1 MARKTGMNPG
11 SLIYTGRKKTARVK
25 INLIQYNKENFSE
38 KIVSEINHCVPISE
52 TFTVSW
58 IDIKALND
66 LRTIEMTGKLF
77 DIHNLVLEDILN
89 TDQRPKIEFFDKHI
103 FVVLK
108 MLSYNDREDRIDSE
122 QISIVVG
129 RNYVIT
135 FQENDD
141 DIFDH
146 LRERIR
152 KNMGYIRNFGADYL
166 AYSLMDTI
174 VDYYYIMLEKIGQKI
189 EEIEEQLLHEP
200 KTELLNQIYI
210 LKRENLI
217 LRKSVWPL
225 REVISK
231 LDRVETP
238 FIHKSTIPFI
248 RDLQDHTTIVVETVE
263 SYTETISNL
272 IELYLTIGNNRLN
285 EVMKILTIIS
295 TIFIPLTF
303 IVGIYGMNFE
313 YMPELKW
320 KWGYFLVLAVMACI
334 GTGMIIY
341 FLRKKWL

>member
-1 MARKTGMNPG
+1 MQPG
-11 SLIYTGRKKTARVK
+11 SLIYTGRKKTTRVK
-25 INLIQYNKENFSE
+25 INLIQYNKESFSE
-38 KIVSEINHCVPISE
+38 KIVSEINHCFPVSE

-58 IDIKALND
+58 IDIKALHD
-66 LRTIEMTGKLF
+66 LKTIEMTGKLF
-77 DIHNLVLEDILN
+77 DIHALVLEDILN
-89 TDQRPKIEFFDKHI
+89 TDQRPKIEFFDKNI

-108 MLSYNDREDRIDSE
+108 MLSWNEKEDRIDSE

-129 RNYVIT
+129 SNYVIT

-152 KNMGYIRNFGADYL
+152 KNLGYIRNSGADYL
-166 AYSLMDTI
+166 AYTLMDTI
-174 VDYYYIMLEKIGQKI
+174 VDYYYIMLEKIGEKI
-189 EEIEEQLLHEP
+189 EEIEEQLLNAP

-238 FIHKSTIPFI
+238 IIHKATVPFI

-263 SYTETISNL
+263 SYSETISNL

-303 IVGIYGMNFE
+303 IVGIYGMNFDH
-313 YMPELKW
+313 MPELRW
-320 KWGYFLVLAVMACI
+320 KWGYFLILGVMTVI
-334 GTGMIIY
+334 GGGMIVY
-341 FLRKKWL
+341 FRKKKWL

>member
-1 MARKTGMNPG
+1 MSKKAGMQPG
-11 SLIYTGRKKTARVK
+11 SLIYTGRKKSARVK
-25 INLIQYNKENFSE
+25 INLIQYNKESFSE
-38 KIVSEINHCVPISE
+38 KLISEINHCFPLGE

-58 IDIKALND
+58 IDIKALHD
-66 LRTIEMTGKLF
+66 LQTIEMTGKLF
-77 DIHNLVLEDILN
+77 DIHALVLEDILN
-89 TDQRPKIEFFDKHI
+89 TDQRPKIEFFDKNI

-108 MLSYNDREDRIDSE
+108 MLSWNEKEDRIDSE
-122 QISIVVG
+122 QISIMVG

-135 FQENDD
+135 FQENDE
-141 DIFDH
+141 DIFDN
-146 LRERIR
+146 LRERLR
-152 KNMGYIRNFGADYL
+152 KDLGYIRNSGADYL
-166 AYSLMDTI
+166 AYALMDTI

-189 EEIEEQLLHEP
+189 EEIEEQLLHQP

-238 FIHKSTIPFI
+238 IIHKPTVPFI
-248 RDLQDHTTIVVETVE
+248 RDLQDHTTIIVETVE

-303 IVGIYGMNFE
+303 IVGIYGMNFDN
-313 YMPELKW
+313 MPETRW
-320 KWGYFLVLAVMACI
+320 KWGYFLILGVMACI
-334 GTGMIIY
+334 GAGMIIY
-341 FLRKKWL
+341 FRRKKWL